1 MLFNSHVFLFVFLP
15 LLLAGWFFLN
25 SRKWYKLA
33 QGYLIGMSLWFYAH
47 FNVNYLWIMLGSCL
61 AGYLFAAALSKI
73 NGERARKWVLAAGC
87 LFHIGSLGYFK
98 YTNFFLENVNAVFG
112 TDIEML
118 EILLPVGI
126 SFYTFQ
132 QLAYL
137 IDCYRKET
145 GCCSFVDYL
154 TFMVYFPQVL
164 QGPILLHQEILPQLH
179 DESRRRFDTERFS
192 QGVQHFVIGLAKKVL
207 LADLLA
213 GPVNYGYENIAML
226 DSASAVFVAV
236 GYLFELYFDFSG
248 YCDMAV
254 GLGKMVGIE
263 VAENFD
269 SPFHSSSVKEFWRR
283 WHITLGRFFTRY
295 VYIPLGGSRRGK
307 LRTVINTMIIFLL
320 SGLWHGASWTFV
332 FWGLLHGIGVAAGS
346 IAAWKNS
353 AEKPAQ
359 VSSSANTPARSD
371 ADRPSLARLGRQLLT
386 FSYVCLA
393 FVFFKAETI
402 ADGFAVIGRMFV
414 PKWNGFL
421 FDIAENL
428 KVSELYIVTK
438 IISMKMPALL
448 DWVNL
453 ALLLAVSVL
462 CIIVIAGHRAADCV
476 KNTVLTRRCAL
487 WLAFLFAWS
496 IISMAGVSTF
506 LYFSF

>member
-33 QGYLIGMSLWFYAH
+33 QGYLIGMSLWFYAY

-61 AGYLFAAALSKI
+61 AGYLFCTALSII
-73 NGERARKWVLAAGC
+73 NSERARRRVLAAGC
-87 LFHIGSLGYFK
+87 FFHIGSLGYFK
-98 YTNFFLENVNAVFG
+98 YTNFFLENVNAVCG
-112 TDIEML
+112 TDIGML

-145 GCCSFVDYL
+145 RCCSFVDYL

-179 DESRRRFDTERFS
+179 DESRRCFDAERFG
-192 QGVQHFVIGLAKKVL
+192 QGIQHFVIGLSKKVL

-213 GPVNYGYENIAML
+213 GPVNYGYANIAML
-226 DSASAVFVAV
+226 DSVSAIFVAV

-254 GLGKMVGIE
+254 GLGKMIGIE

-283 WHITLGRFFTRY
+283 WHITLGRFFTKY
-295 VYIPLGGSRRGK
+295 VYIPLGGSRKGK
-307 LRTVINTMIIFLL
+307 LRTVINTLIIFLL

-346 IAAWKNS
+346 VSAWRHPG
-353 AEKPAQ
+353 ADQ
-359 VSSSANTPARSD
+359 V
-371 ADRPSLARLGRQLLT
+371 RPSSLVRLGRQLLT
-386 FSYVCLA
+386 FAYVCLA
-393 FVFFKAETI
+393 FVFFKVDTI
-402 ADGFAVIGRMFV
+402 ADGFTVIGRMFQL
-414 PKWNGFL
+414 KWNGFL

-438 IISMKMPALL
+438 IISMKAPALL
-448 DWVNL
+448 GWVNL
-453 ALLLAVSVL
+453 ALLLAVSAI
-462 CIIVIAGHRAADCV
+462 CIVVIAGHRAADCV
-476 KNTVLTRRCAL
+476 KNAALTRRY
-487 WLAFLFAWS
+487 AFLLALLFSWS
-496 IISMAGVSTF
+496 VISMAGVSTF
-506 LYFSF
+506 MYFSF